1 MVTEKS
7 DVEIKIDKL
16 KSRIKHTSSV
26 RFESARRVRTDYDVA
41 QLTVIILSLWAILIA
56 YIISKKLVPPTNHY
70 IELFDAAGVILP
82 VFIVVF
88 SLVEGGQNYLRSYQ
102 LEMSARNLR
111 EMSDQ
116 LYTASAPAGLTQ
128 RNQIA
133 IFNQFSQKYSD
144 SLERSPVNHDNL
156 DHFQQHYSN
165 IRKDSDR
172 WSKNWCEFTIYLF
185 CVWLRAQFKR
195 ILYIFFWI
203 APFGLFQIAHLEFFP
218 ML

>member
-1 MVTEKS
+1 METNKS
-7 DVEIKIDKL
+7 DVEIKIEKL

-41 QLTVIILSLWAILIA
+41 QLTVIILSLWAIFIA
-56 YIISKKLVPPTNHY
+56 YILSKKLVPESNRY

-88 SLVEGGQNYLRSYQ
+88 SLIEGGQNYLRSYQ

-116 LYTASAPAGLTQ
+116 LYTASAPVSLDSIQ
-128 RNQIA
+128 RIE

-165 IRKDSDR
+165 VRKDSKR
-172 WSKNWCEFTIYLF
+172 WSLRWCEFSIYLF

-203 APFGLFQIAHLEFFP
+203 APVGLFKISHLPFMP
-218 ML
+218 DL